1 MDDEQLVLSF
11 PVEVRFTA
19 SDDIPLSTASERPSC
34 YLAIHVYEGM
44 EYRPYFEGVER
55 IMNDYEGRPHWG
67 KLHFQSAETLALR
80 YPQWGRFQAVRDRL
94 DPERRFANEYTRKVL
109 GA

>member
-1 MDDEQLVLSF
+1 
-11 PVEVRFTA
+11 
-19 SDDIPLSTASERPSC
+19 
-34 YLAIHVYEGM
+34 M

-67 KLHFQSAETLALR
+67 KLHFQSAETLAPR
-80 YPQWGRFQAVRDRL
+80 YPQWDRFQAVRDRL